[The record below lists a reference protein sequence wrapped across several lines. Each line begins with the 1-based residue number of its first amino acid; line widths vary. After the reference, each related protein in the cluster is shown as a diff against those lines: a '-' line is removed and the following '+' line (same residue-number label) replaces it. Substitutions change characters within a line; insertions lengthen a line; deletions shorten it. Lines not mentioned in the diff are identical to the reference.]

1 MAKNQ
6 DTLFG
11 KTSLEPSHQT
21 KEKISDVSLK
31 ASATSRMKPYQF
43 LRLIS
48 GNKQE
53 VLWENISPLPGECL
67 TLNTGEFPN
76 EENASSLSQI
86 LQVGVPEKYYLS
98 QKACLGILKRASAR
112 GKELPATLQTALE
125 RQAQSA

>member
-6 DTLFG
+6 DILSG

-48 GNKQE
+48 GKQAGSIGGR
-53 VLWENISPLPGECL
+53 LFLLCL
-67 TLNTGEFPN
+67 
-76 EENASSLSQI
+76 AS
-86 LQVGVPEKYYLS
+86 V
-98 QKACLGILKRASAR
+98 
-112 GKELPATLQTALE
+112 
-125 RQAQSA
+125 